1 MNTTTNPNHS
11 SITFYCPNHLK
22 TSFDELVKFKRI
34 SRTSIINNLME
45 NYIRTEYKLMEEDNK
60 IVSFINDLKV
70 RTHKN
75 KVPKLNKM
83 KEEPKTKWS
92 SNNDDYEPPMIP
104 TLDDNDL
111 SKDDWSD
118 ISGLNRFWSL
128 K

>member
-1 MNTTTNPNHS
+1 MNTTTNTNHS

-34 SRTSIINNLME
+34 SRTSIINHLME
-45 NYIRTEYKLMEEDNK
+45 NYVRTEYKMMEEDNK
-60 IVSFINDLKV
+60 IVSFINDLKL
-70 RTHKN
+70 RNHKN
-75 KVPKLNKM
+75 KPPKINTI
-83 KEEPKTKWS
+83 KE
-92 SNNDDYEPPMIP
+92 NDYEPPMIP